1 MPIPGNR
8 EALARGPITQRFVL
22 QLIMQQKNVR
32 GGHFTSSFICRHTTG
47 LKARGTTSAPSTAA
61 TPSPTPISRPPSH
74 NPAPAR
80 LAHPALANTKPPDF
94 VIATTD
100 ACRKVLND

>member
-8 EALARGPITQRFVL
+8 EGLARGPITQRFVL
-22 QLIMQQKNVR
+22 HLIVQQMNVH
-32 GGHFTSSFICRHTTG
+32 GEHFTNSFIFRHITG
-47 LKARGTTSAPSTAA
+47 LQTRGTTSAPSTAA
-61 TPSPTPISRPPSH
+61 TPSSTRISRPPSH
-74 NPAPAR
+74 TPAPAR
-80 LAHPALANTKPPDF
+80 LAHPAQANTKPPDF

>member
-1 MPIPGNR
+1 MVGTEATLDSDGGRRAVLGMVASALSFSLMGVCVKQVGGRIPAA
-8 EALARGPITQRFVL
+8 E
-22 QLIMQQKNVR
+22 
-32 GGHFTSSFICRHTTG
+32 
-47 LKARGTTSAPSTAA
+47 TSAPSTAA
-61 TPSPTPISRPPSH
+61 TPSLTPISRPPSH

-100 ACRKVLND
+100 ACRKVLNH